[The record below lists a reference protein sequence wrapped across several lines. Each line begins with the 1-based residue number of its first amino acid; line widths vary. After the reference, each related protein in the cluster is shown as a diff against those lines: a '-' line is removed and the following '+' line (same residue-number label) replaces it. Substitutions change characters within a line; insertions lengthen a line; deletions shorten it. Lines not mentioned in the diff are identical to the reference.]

1 MVMNSQR
8 DLASSVMSVTSAWLI
23 TGIPGAGKTTVS
35 RLLATRFARGVHIPS
50 DAFHMWILSGR
61 VLPGHAPAAEAQRQM
76 NLSVHMQTLVARSYA
91 EAGFVPVLDNV
102 VVTRERLDRYRHA
115 LADLALYLVVL
126 HPGRESAR
134 PRDQARPA
142 SERYDATAFNLEDDM
157 VRELSGVGLWL
168 DSRAM
173 TPEETVE
180 TIWQRADEARLH
192 RSHAPVP

>member
-1 MVMNSQR
+1 MLMNAQR
-8 DLASSVMSVTSAWLI
+8 DLAANEMSVNRAWLI

-35 RLLATRFARGVHIPS
+35 RLLAARFARGVHIPG

-76 NLSVHMQTLVARSYA
+76 NLSVHIQTLLARSYA

-102 VVTRERLDRYRHA
+102 VVTRERLDRYRQA

-126 HPGRESAR
+126 HPGRETAR
-134 PRDQARPA
+134 LRDQARSA
-142 SERYDATAFNLEDDM
+142 SERYDATAFDLEEDM

-173 TPEETVE
+173 TAEETVE
-180 TIWQRADEARLH
+180 TIWQRSEEARL
-192 RSHAPVP
+192 R

>member
-1 MVMNSQR
+1 MVMNSRR
-8 DLASSVMSVTSAWLI
+8 DLASSEMSVDRAWLI

-35 RLLATRFARGVHIPS
+35 RLLAARFARGVHIPG

-76 NLSVHMQTLVARSYA
+76 NLSVRNQTLLARSYA

-102 VVTRERLDRYRHA
+102 VVTRERLDRYRQA
-115 LADLALYLVVL
+115 LADFALYLVVL
-126 HPGRESAR
+126 HPGRETALR
-134 PRDQARPA
+134 PDQAREA
-142 SERYDATAFNLEDDM
+142 SERYDATAFDLEDDM
-157 VRELSGVGLWL
+157 VREQSGVGLWI

-180 TIWQRADEARLH
+180 TIWQRSDEARL
-192 RSHAPVP
+192 R

>member
-8 DLASSVMSVTSAWLI
+8 DLASKETSVDRTWLI

-35 RLLATRFARGVHIPS
+35 RLLAARFARGVHIPG

-76 NLSVHMQTLVARSYA
+76 NLSVRIQTLLARSYA

-102 VVTRERLDRYRHA
+102 VVTRERLERYRQA

-126 HPGRESAR
+126 HPGREAAR
-134 PRDQARPA
+134 RRDQARSA
-142 SERYDATAFNLEDDM
+142 SERYDATAFDLEDDM
-157 VRELSGVGLWL
+157 VRELSRVGLWIH
-168 DSRAM
+168 SRAM
-173 TPEETVE
+173 TVEEKVQ
-180 TIWQRADEARLH
+180 TIWQRSDEARL
-192 RSHAPVP
+192 

>member
-1 MVMNSQR
+1 
-8 DLASSVMSVTSAWLI
+8 MSVNRTWLI

-35 RLLATRFARGVHIPS
+35 RLLATRFARGVHIPG

-61 VLPGHAPAAEAQRQM
+61 VVPGRMPRAEAQRQIY
-76 NLSVHMQTLVARSYA
+76 LSVRIQTLVARSYA

-102 VVTRERLDRYRHA
+102 VVTLERLDRYRQA

-126 HPGRESAR
+126 HPGRETALR
-134 PRDQARPA
+134 RDQARTA
-142 SERYDATAFNLEDDM
+142 SERYDATAFDLEEDM

-173 TPEETVE
+173 TAEETVE
-180 TIWQRADEARLH
+180 TIGQRSDEARL
-192 RSHAPVP
+192 P